1 MKADEIAVLESA
13 TELHERAQSL
23 RKLTDELAGKVER
36 LAAVIQELLDSAAD
50 ESTREKVRE
59 ALRKHE

>member
-36 LAAVIQELLDSAAD
+36 LAAVIQELLDSAD

>member
-1 MKADEIAVLESA
+1 MKADEITVLESA

-23 RKLTDELAGKVER
+23 RKLTDELAGKVEK
-36 LAAVIQELLDSAAD
+36 LAAVIQELLDSAD

-59 ALRKHE
+59 ALKKHY

>member
-36 LAAVIQELLDSAAD
+36 LAAVIQELLDSTD

-59 ALRKHE
+59 ALKKYA

>member
-36 LAAVIQELLDSAAD
+36 LAAVIQELLDSTD

-59 ALRKHE
+59 ALKKHA